1 MRKIIL
7 FLVIGFLFGACSN
20 NNENAEKTL
29 KTTPQNTTNSVS
41 ENALP
46 DEVIMSY
53 LEIKDAL
60 VASDLEKARGTAQ
73 QIVQKDASSDIEEQL
88 MAPIERIANTES
100 LEEARD
106 AFFEYSQ
113 LLTDMVAEN
122 GGSMKLYKQFCPMAF
137 DNNGAFWLSAEK
149 EILNPYFG
157 DKMLRCG
164 EVQAEY

>member
-1 MRKIIL
+1 MRKITLLL
-7 FLVIGFLFGACSN
+7 FIGLFIGACTSN
-20 NNENAEKTL
+20 EKPTEETL
-29 KTTPQNTTNSVS
+29 ETTPQS
-41 ENALP
+41 EGNYSSNALS
-46 DEVIMSY
+46 DEVVLPY

-60 VASDLEKARGTAQ
+60 VASDLEKASGTARE
-73 QIVQKDASSDIEEQL
+73 IMSKDALTDIEEQL

-113 LLTDMVAEN
+113 LLTDMVSEY

-137 DNNGAFWLSAEK
+137 ENRGAFWLSAEK

-164 EVQAEY
+164 EVQAEF